1 MRYLLPC
8 ILLLSIHPFV
18 WSQDASNKQIHW
30 EQFRGPQGNGHVNAP
45 NLPGS
50 WNEETNVVWKT
61 KVHDRGWSS
70 PVIWDEQIW
79 MTTATNDGHKM
90 YAVCL
95 DKTTGKILHDIHL
108 FDVESPQRITVDN
121 SYATPT
127 SVIDD
132 KQVYVHFGTYGTA
145 CIDRISGDIVWTRRD
160 LNCDHEAG
168 AGPASS
174 PMLLG
179 DLFIVNVDGR
189 DVQYVIAINKHS
201 GKTVWKTERSA
212 DFSEVPV
219 HKRKAYS
226 MPSLIEHNGK
236 QQLISNGAMGC
247 YGYHP
252 NTGKELWR
260 IKHHGFS
267 NAPRPVAGHG
277 LVFTTVDRD
286 DPELW
291 AIRLGGNGDV
301 TNSHIAWKVTA
312 AMPPRCSPLLVDD
325 LLYLVNRLGIITCL
339 DAKTGEQVWRERLA
353 GNFSASPIY
362 SHGKIYL
369 FNEDATTFILKPGRE
384 LNVLAENKL
393 AEDFLVATPGVSEN
407 ALFLRTE
414 HYVYGIEKG
423 GKRISLNKNP
433 LGTPKAT
440 AESFI
445 GKWDMSR
452 PGVPDKIAFVV
463 TINADKTATKSHV
476 PSSKGKWEIVDG
488 QLRIVWSEG
497 WRDIIA
503 PTKSGFR
510 KIAFAPGNDFD
521 DKPNNS
527 AVAKKQK

>member
-1 MRYLLPC
+1 
-8 ILLLSIHPFV
+8 
-18 WSQDASNKQIHW
+18 
-30 EQFRGPQGNGHVNAP
+30 
-45 NLPGS
+45 
-50 WNEETNVVWKT
+50 
-61 KVHDRGWSS
+61 
-70 PVIWDEQIW
+70 
-79 MTTATNDGHKM
+79 
-90 YAVCL
+90 
-95 DKTTGKILHDIHL
+95 
-108 FDVESPQRITVDN
+108 
-121 SYATPT
+121 
-127 SVIDD
+127 
-132 KQVYVHFGTYGTA
+132 
-145 CIDRISGDIVWTRRD
+145 
-160 LNCDHEAG
+160 
-168 AGPASS
+168 
-174 PMLLG
+174 
-179 DLFIVNVDGR
+179 
-189 DVQYVIAINKHS
+189 
-201 GKTVWKTERSA
+201 
-212 DFSEVPV
+212 
-219 HKRKAYS
+219 
-226 MPSLIEHNGK
+226 
-236 QQLISNGAMGC
+236 MGC

-252 NTGKELWR
+252 TTGKELWR

-301 TNSHIAWKVTA
+301 TNSHLAWKVTA
-312 AMPPRCSPLLVDD
+312 AMPPRCSPLLIDD

-414 HYVYGIEKG
+414 HYVYRIEKG
-423 GKRISLNKNP
+423 GKRISLNDNP

-440 AESFI
+440 TESFI
-445 GKWDMSR
+445 GKWDISR
-452 PGVPDKIAFVV
+452 PGAPEKIAFVV

-488 QLRIVWSEG
+488 QLKIVWSEG